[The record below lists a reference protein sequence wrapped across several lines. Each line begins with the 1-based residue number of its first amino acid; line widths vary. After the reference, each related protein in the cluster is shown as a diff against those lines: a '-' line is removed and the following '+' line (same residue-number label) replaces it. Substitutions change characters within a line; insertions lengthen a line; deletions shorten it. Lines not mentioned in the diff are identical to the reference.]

1 MKKLTM
7 REAGQTVKNPLKQS
21 SRKRRVLR
29 NGFANLVGFVAQI
42 LMGMVTAPII
52 VHRLGDTRYG
62 AWSLVESV
70 LAYLTLF
77 DLGLTASAVRFTSKF
92 SAIDDTEN
100 RNRVISTC
108 LALFT
113 AIGLAAMAATFG
125 LAVIGPQLFRFPDEL
140 IREGRWLFLLL
151 GLNLAIGLPLNV
163 FPSILAG
170 LELYT
175 ITATIRTIALVIRS
189 LAMVGIVL
197 YGGKLVE
204 IAVAVT
210 VFSIAESVSL
220 AIAVWRYLPDLRVSP
235 ALVSRETFRLIRG
248 YSLDAFV
255 IAINHRISFKTDP
268 MVISFF
274 LGPQFITPYILG
286 KRLVGYATNALRAFT
301 QVLTPAISAMES
313 QGDMKA
319 IRRVMIDGTRYVLW
333 VIVPIEL
340 GLIMLGKPF
349 LRLWMGDR
357 LANASY
363 LPMVV
368 LALPLV
374 LSLSQSVSTR
384 ILFGTSGLRWLSR
397 AGILQS
403 LSNLGLS
410 MILVRPLGIV
420 GVAIGTA
427 IPNVI
432 YNIAVEH
439 RVCSQ
444 LGIGL
449 REFFFKCYLKPLLL
463 APLLGTGW
471 FLASRSGE
479 LGWFSLSA
487 TVAGGIAFYS
497 IGALIMEI
505 GYIKSRQLLTG
516 LWARYSRT

>member
-1 MKKLTM
+1 MTESSPALTEPS
-7 REAGQTVKNPLKQS
+7 RPS

-29 NGFANLVGFVAQI
+29 NGLANLVGFAAQI
-42 LMGMVTAPII
+42 VMGMITAPII
-52 VHRLGDTRYG
+52 VHRLGDARYG

-92 SAIDDTEN
+92 SAIDDAEN

-108 LALFT
+108 LALF
-113 AIGLAAMAATFG
+113 AVIGMAAMAAACG
-125 LAVIGPQLFRFPDEL
+125 LAIIGPQVFRFPEDL
-140 IREGRWLFLLL
+140 SHEGQWLFLLL

-175 ITATIRTIALVIRS
+175 ITATIRTVALILRS
-189 LAMVGIVL
+189 VAMVAIVIA
-197 YGGKLVE
+197 GGKLVE

-210 VFSIAESVSL
+210 VFSVGESICL
-220 AIAVWRYLPDLRVSP
+220 AIAVWRYLPDLQVSP
-235 ALVSRETFRLIRG
+235 GLVSRETFRLIRG

-274 LGPQFITPYILG
+274 LGPQFITPYVLG

-301 QVLTPAISAMES
+301 QVLTPAVSALDS
-313 QGDMKA
+313 QGDTNA

-333 VIVPIEL
+333 VIIPIEL
-340 GLIMLGKPF
+340 GLIILGKPF
-349 LRLWMGDR
+349 LRLWMGER
-357 LANASY
+357 LAVASY
-363 LPMVV
+363 LPLVV
-368 LALPLV
+368 LAAPLV

-384 ILFGTSGLRWLSR
+384 ILFGTSGLRWLSH
-397 AGILQS
+397 AGIMQS
-403 LSNLGLS
+403 LANLGLS
-410 MILVRPLGIV
+410 IALVRPLGIV

-432 YNIAVEH
+432 YNVAVEH

-444 LGIGL
+444 LGISL
-449 REFFFKCYLKPLLL
+449 REFFLKCYLKPLLL
-463 APLLGTGW
+463 APFLAVGW
-471 FLASRSGE
+471 IFASRSGE
-479 LGWFSLSA
+479 LGWLSLV
-487 TVAGGIAFYS
+487 TIVAGGLVVYG
-497 IGALIMEI
+497 IGALIIEL
-505 GYIKSRQLLTG
+505 GFAKSRQLLTG
-516 LWARYSRT
+516 LWIHYSRT